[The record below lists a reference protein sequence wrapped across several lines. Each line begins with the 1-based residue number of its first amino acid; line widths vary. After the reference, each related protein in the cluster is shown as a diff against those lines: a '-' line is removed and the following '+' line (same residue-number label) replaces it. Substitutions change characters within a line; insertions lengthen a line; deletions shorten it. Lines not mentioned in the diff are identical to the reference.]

1 MWVGNDDIIA
11 INRFTEQKHVKRNPH
26 SMKCPLQQRK
36 VRFVA
41 KEHHDNDKTVPARV
55 KELNKKHIFLSKI
68 PNLHTK

>member
-41 KEHHDNDKTVPARV
+41 KEHHDSDKTVPSSLPSQQDGV
-55 KELNKKHIFLSKI
+55 EEEEH
-68 PNLHTK
+68 